1 MSKEK
6 NRCLDK
12 ETGQTRKSENDP
24 GKNMKFGFIQN
35 DIWIWWFQAHKY
47 PLDHFKEETQLENR
61 KKNLG
66 FLVNLWWSAVILCWL
81 LSISKKLKD

>member
-47 PLDHFKEETQLENR
+47 PLDHFKEETKLENR
-61 KKNLG
+61 EKNLG
-66 FLVNLWWSAVILCWL
+66 VPGQSLMVRSNPLLVIVH
-81 LSISKKLKD
+81 

>member
-35 DIWIWWFQAHKY
+35 DI
-47 PLDHFKEETQLENR
+47 
-61 KKNLG
+61 
-66 FLVNLWWSAVILCWL
+66 
-81 LSISKKLKD
+81 